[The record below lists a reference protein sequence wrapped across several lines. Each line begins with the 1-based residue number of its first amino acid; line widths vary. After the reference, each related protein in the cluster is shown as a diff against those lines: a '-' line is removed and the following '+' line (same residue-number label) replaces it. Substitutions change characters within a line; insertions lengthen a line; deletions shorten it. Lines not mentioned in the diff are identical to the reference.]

1 MTQIRVML
9 VDDHP
14 VVRRGL
20 QSLLSQHPDICTV
33 GESDGGADLIQAVNN
48 LQPDIILLDIRLID
62 RSGLDLARQ
71 LGRSHPDIHIIIL
84 TSYDDETYLL
94 QAIQAGVRGYL
105 LKSASA
111 EILADTIR
119 AVYAGEHRLSPSLG
133 GAVMEQLKKVN
144 RAWVKSGSG
153 LSEQEFRLLKLIADG
168 ARVQDI
174 AQKLYL
180 SERSVKRKTQDI
192 LEKLGATNRAQAVA
206 EAFKR
211 GLL

>member
-1 MTQIRVML
+1 MIKIRVML

-20 QSLLSQHPDICTV
+20 HSLLSQYPNIQVV
-33 GESDGGADLIQAVNN
+33 GESDGGSEVFQSVTS
-48 LQPDIILLDIRLID
+48 LQPDVILLDIRLND

-71 LGRSHPDIHIIIL
+71 LGRSHPNSHIIIL

-94 QAIQAGVRGYL
+94 QAAQACVRGYL

-119 AVYAGEHRLSPSLG
+119 AVHAGEYRLSPSLAG
-133 GAVMEQLKKVN
+133 KALAQLEVVN
-144 RAWVKSGSG
+144 RNLIWSGSG
-153 LSEQEFRLLKLIADG
+153 LSEQEFQLLKLIAEG

-174 AQKLYL
+174 AQTLYL
-180 SERSVKRKTQDI
+180 SERSVKRKTQEI